1 VYKCRKPI
9 EVIRYLKDD
18 GSKLSSRGDDHHPD
32 GITDNS
38 RMIQST
44 KQELSAIMDNI
55 KGSSSNSN
63 IAQRKVAHALL
74 TMAKNDMMVVHFI
87 YKGGYDAVTKLI
99 TESKDKEVLALC
111 GMTLVSASFRL
122 EYTKALFD
130 RQILTNVSCLVELG
144 DLSCWL
150 LCSQTL
156 ANLSMKS
163 GLEELFVMGGSL
175 AIIQTLLALSDRTDI
190 IGYTIC
196 AMCNLAPALV
206 GVDAEQVVRLLM
218 QSAKKLQVTSKL
230 QNALFIVEIV
240 LNLTRVFHFGS
251 LLCDDAVMPL
261 LLALMDNHPI
271 EAIIAKC
278 SECFVNLSSNRKN
291 RREIANSGVSGQLE
305 KIFAG
310 SPLVRSYAL
319 LMIGNML
326 SSGLFHEKIAKESLI
341 NNIFDNMLDPA
352 QPKQFVAVAYCI
364 SQLAIVESSAR
375 VIVKCGIIPIALKM
389 LRQAPPGASLYLW
402 NLLVN
407 ISHQN
412 YFFDDIMKEI
422 DRLLYAFEV
431 EVESATFL
439 EDISRIT
446 YNLTLRS
453 EFASLLSDDLQEKFA
468 EIIRTLFTIAPKP
481 IDSIV
486 LTSIVN
492 FASCSKVS
500 RKIFLG
506 RDLIDILQEAGL
518 KDICNNLKYASLLNI
533 ISNEDNCCIRMLDGG
548 LHKLLVALLNEFS
561 TYIDKPVIK
570 NESSATIG
578 AATKLDEVDELE
590 VALDLAIKTPVASI
604 DLAETGKELIA
615 ATLHNV
621 ALKRAALSPGILTSL
636 RSLIKNSKTLRV
648 VHCAR
653 CLANISSHP
662 KAKLQL
668 AKERDI
674 IPILTSIMRN
684 GVEEADR
691 VQHYSAF
698 VVCNVLSLNVEKS
711 IMDELIAKKAIVDL
725 VVVTRLRINSLFT
738 KETLAKSLFNLLTRA
753 DLREIMVNNQD
764 ILSALIELS
773 KVESLELLELAVR
786 AVYNIS
792 CQANLY
798 EEKLQTLRVPLIL
811 IHRLTNAPTVM
822 GAKSTTPIKL
832 LCGMA
837 LANMSYNKGLAGIM
851 LTENISEAMNTIYGL
866 LSDEATFCVCVV
878 FYNLAM
884 HNDSRTMAD
893 TVAIPL
899 MVQVLSKGPVLCIQL
914 SVSALCNMSLLD
926 IFHEQLTAV
935 AIAPM
940 VQLISVPTLSNTV
953 KLEVLQFLYNLIIL
967 YPPCRAVAIRA
978 EVIAA
983 LWKILKVNDKESVI
997 MCIGR
1002 IVKELCN
1009 EAASDELHKLLV
1021 KDGIMDI
1028 LLKLSKKEIP
1038 LLKLDLSCC
1047 IYSLTTGGDTTRV
1060 LNWDGVDIMF
1070 WLVLYDSLKLY
1081 DPIRKNVSRALR
1093 NFSSVPDEGR
1103 ILVKEE
1109 KFLSVLKSLAT
1120 SNSEDVLWQTAGIV
1134 YNLMSIEDCK
1144 VILLTRG
1151 IIGILFEIASS
1162 NYTSVRH
1169 VCSACLHMVPDEMP
1183 DMDDPNVL
1191 SLVLCLLDADGDKFI
1206 ELSERNVTALPYS
1219 IPSEEKGSIFE
1230 HSGTDFV
1237 ATWLTLVC
1245 DVDTIFSPSL
1255 LALPFGKPCS
1265 SNAISFTNSST
1276 SALESTPAKL
1286 NGTNFSNFDYEGAL
1300 STPGTSRASDNK
1312 IRITTQTPALSAQ
1325 PPPVFGTK
1333 VTERGGS
1340 AGDTSLKYTNKIIE
1354 PELPENI
1361 SFPKIT
1367 NLTPEVPFDTVTAIK
1382 RNALN
1387 KNKMSKSSSS
1397 IQVNKHQNQYRK

>member
-1 VYKCRKPI
+1 MI
-9 EVIRYLKDD
+9 E
-18 GSKLSSRGDDHHPD
+18 
-32 GITDNS
+32 
-38 RMIQST
+38 ST
-44 KQELSAIMDNI
+44 KHELAAIMDNVR
-55 KGSSSNSN
+55 GGSSNSN

-74 TMAKNDMMVVHFI
+74 TMAKNDIMVVHFV

-99 TESKDKEVLALC
+99 TESKDKEVLAIC
-111 GMTLVSASFRL
+111 GMTLVSASLRL

-130 RQILTNVSCLVELG
+130 RQILTNISCLLELG
-144 DLSCWL
+144 DVSCWL

-156 ANLSMKS
+156 ANLSMNQ
-163 GLEELFVMGGSL
+163 GLEEIFVMGGSL
-175 AIIQTLLALSDRTDI
+175 AIMQTLLALTDRTDI
-190 IGYTIC
+190 IGYTLC

-230 QNALFIVEIV
+230 QNALFILEIV
-240 LNLTRVFHFGS
+240 LNLTRVFHFCS

-261 LLALMDNHPI
+261 LLALMDSHPV
-271 EAIIAKC
+271 ETIIAKC

-291 RREIANSGVSGQLE
+291 RREIANSGVSSQLE

-326 SSGLFHEKIAKESLI
+326 SSGLFHEKIAKASLI
-341 NNIFDNMLDPA
+341 NNIFNNMLDPN
-352 QPKQFVAVAYCI
+352 QPKQFIAVAYCI

-375 VIVKCGIIPIALKM
+375 VIVNCGIIPIALKM

-407 ISHQN
+407 ISHQT

-422 DRLLYAFEV
+422 DKLLYAFEV
-431 EVESATFL
+431 EVEGATFL

-453 EFASLLSDDLQEKFA
+453 DFASLLSDQLQEKFA
-468 EIIRTLFTIAPKP
+468 EIVRTLFTIAPKP
-481 IDSIV
+481 IDSIA
-486 LTSIVN
+486 LTTIIN

-500 RKIFLG
+500 RKVILG

-518 KDICNNLKYASLLNI
+518 KDIYNNLKYASLLNI

-561 TYIDKPVIK
+561 SYIDKPVIK
-570 NESSATIG
+570 NEVSATIG
-578 AATKLDEVDELE
+578 TATKLDEVDELE
-590 VALDLAIKTPVASI
+590 VALNLAFKTPVLSVDI
-604 DLAETGKELIA
+604 TETGKELIA

-668 AKERDI
+668 AKEKDI
-674 IPILTSIMRN
+674 VPILTSIMRN

-698 VVCNVLSLNVEKS
+698 VVCNVLSLNVERA
-711 IMDELIAKKAIVDL
+711 IMEELIAKKAIVDL

-753 DLREIMVNNQD
+753 DLREVMVNNQD

-792 CQANLY
+792 CQTNLY
-798 EEKLQTLRVPLIL
+798 EEKLFILRVPIIL
-811 IHRLTNAPTVM
+811 IHRLSNAPTVM
-822 GAKSTTPIKL
+822 GAKSTTPVKL

-837 LANMSYNKGLAGIM
+837 LANMSFNKVLAGSM
-851 LTENISEAMNTIYGL
+851 LTENVSEAMNTIYGL
-866 LSDEATFCVCVV
+866 LSDEATYCACVV
-878 FYNLAM
+878 FYNLAL
-884 HNDSRTMAD
+884 HSDSKAMAD

-899 MVQVLSKGPVLCIQL
+899 MVQVLAKGTVICIQL
-914 SVSALCNMSLLD
+914 AVSAICNLSLLD
-926 IFHEQLTAV
+926 VFHEQLTAV
-935 AIAPM
+935 AVAPM

-953 KLEVLQFLYNLIIL
+953 KLEVVQFLYNLIIL
-967 YPPCRAVAIRA
+967 YPPCRSVAISA
-978 EVIAA
+978 EVVAA
-983 LWKILKVNDKESVI
+983 LWKILKANDKESVI
-997 MCIGR
+997 MDIGR
-1002 IVKELCN
+1002 IVKELCT
-1009 EAASDELHKLLV
+1009 EAGSDEIHKQLV

-1038 LLKLDLSCC
+1038 LLKLDLSCS

-1103 ILVKEE
+1103 ILVKED

-1120 SNSEDVLWQTAGIV
+1120 SNDEDVLWQTAGIV

-1206 ELSERNVTALPYS
+1206 ELSERNVNPLPY
-1219 IPSEEKGSIFE
+1219 ITPSCEKGSIFE

-1245 DVDTIFSPSL
+1245 DVDTVFSPSL

-1265 SNAISFTNSST
+1265 SNAISFLSSSS
-1276 SALESTPAKL
+1276 SAIESTPAKL
-1286 NGTNFSNFDYEGAL
+1286 NGTNFSNFDYEG
-1300 STPGTSRASDNK
+1300 SSSNRGTYSAGETKS
-1312 IRITTQTPALSAQ
+1312 RITTQTPTLLAQ
-1325 PPPVFGTK
+1325 PPPPVFGAK
-1333 VTERGGS
+1333 VNERDGS
-1340 AGDTSLKYTNKIIE
+1340 ASDSSLRYNKVIE

-1361 SFPKIT
+1361 SFPKIS
-1367 NLTPEVPFDTVTAIK
+1367 NLTPEVPFDTVSAIK
-1382 RNALN
+1382 KNALN
-1387 KNKMSKSSSS
+1387 KNKMSKSTSS